1 MHKISD
7 AEKFMNNKHTE
18 QEEQSVCVRVCVGA
32 SVFALCVGV
41 CVRKY
46 VMLVALLA
54 WLICLTIYF
63 PAGQIRKE
71 AAAATA
77 SHPSPSP
84 TAPPPFALF
93 ACALSLCPRVVF
105 A

>member
-1 MHKISD
+1 MCECVCGS
-7 AEKFMNNKHTE
+7 ECVC
-18 QEEQSVCVRVCVGA
+18 SV
-32 SVFALCVGV
+32 CVGV

-46 VMLVALLA
+46 VMLVAVLA

-77 SHPSPSP
+77 SHPSP
-84 TAPPPFALF
+84 TAPPPSALLRF
-93 ACALSLCPRVVF
+93 LHALSRCVLVLCLLSLITSF
-105 A
+105 SQT

>member
-1 MHKISD
+1 MC
-7 AEKFMNNKHTE
+7 EC
-18 QEEQSVCVRVCVGA
+18 VCLLYVR
-32 SVFALCVGV
+32 V

-46 VMLVALLA
+46 VMLVAGLA

-63 PAGQIRKE
+63 PAGRIRKE
-71 AAAATA
+71 AAAPTATH
-77 SHPSPSP
+77 SSP
-84 TAPPPFALF
+84 TPTTPPPLCPFALF